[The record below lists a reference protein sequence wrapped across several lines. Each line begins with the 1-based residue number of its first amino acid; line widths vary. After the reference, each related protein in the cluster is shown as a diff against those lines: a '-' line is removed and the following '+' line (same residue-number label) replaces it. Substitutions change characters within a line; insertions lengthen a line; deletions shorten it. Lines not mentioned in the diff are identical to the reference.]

1 MTRYLLTILALT
13 LTGCSAFQT
22 TDDGKY
28 GNSTQ
33 GIPVSQLDVEK
44 LKIGMHKRKVAD
56 TIGHPPHINPFAPD
70 TWTYTFTKNGQQ
82 DPDVLVLTF
91 KNHKLVKIQRSPKS

>member
-1 MTRYLLTILALT
+1 MLHVITLIALT
-13 LTGCSAFQT
+13 FLSSCSTLQT
-22 TDDGKY
+22 TSDGKY

-33 GIPVSQLDVEK
+33 GIPVSQLETDK
-44 LKIGMHKRKVAD
+44 LKIGMHKRKVAEI
-56 TIGHPPHINPFAPD
+56 IGHPPHINPFAPD

-91 KNHKLVKIQRSPKS
+91 KNHKLTKIQRSSQQ